1 MEVEICR
8 FGTPIVPCTVAALRE
23 QLQFR
28 DENGY
33 ASYWFWY
40 SNGSE
45 MGVMFNHEQAYVYF
59 FSNGKESSF
68 ALPAVAPENPDEL
81 VEFLADNHEPTP
93 MPRWMVVDAVTAEEA
108 IIIFFESGERL
119 STVAWGEL

>member
-1 MEVEICR
+1 MEVEIYR
-8 FGTPIVPCTVAALRE
+8 FGTPVMPCTVAWLRE

-33 ASYWFWY
+33 ASYWLWHG
-40 SNGSE
+40 NGNQ
-45 MGVMFNHEQAYVYF
+45 MGVMFNYQQAYVYF
-59 FSNGKESSF
+59 FSNKKENSF
-68 ALPAVAPENPDEL
+68 ALPTVAPENPDEL
-81 VEFLADNHEPTP
+81 VAFLADNHEPTP
-93 MPRWMVVDAVTAEEA
+93 MPKWTVVDAAIAEEA